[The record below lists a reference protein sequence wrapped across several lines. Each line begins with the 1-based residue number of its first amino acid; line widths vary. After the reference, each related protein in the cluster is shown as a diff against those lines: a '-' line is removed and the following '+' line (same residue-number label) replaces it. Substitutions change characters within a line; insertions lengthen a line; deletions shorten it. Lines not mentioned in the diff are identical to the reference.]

1 MPIIPAFDPTT
12 GASGGPS
19 NGGGPTPPTPPTPA
33 EYPQI
38 LVLSSGYS
46 LTASIQLTL
55 QIITGTLA

>member
-19 NGGGPTPPTPPTPA
+19 NGGGPTPPTPA

-38 LVLSSGYS
+38 LVLSSGHS
-46 LTASIQLTL
+46 LTWSIQLTL
-55 QIITGTLA
+55 SIITGTLA

>member
-1 MPIIPAFDPTT
+1 MFSLSPFAFPSISVPT
-12 GASGGPS
+12 GGGG
-19 NGGGPTPPTPPTPA
+19 GGGPTPPA
-33 EYPQI
+33 DYPEI